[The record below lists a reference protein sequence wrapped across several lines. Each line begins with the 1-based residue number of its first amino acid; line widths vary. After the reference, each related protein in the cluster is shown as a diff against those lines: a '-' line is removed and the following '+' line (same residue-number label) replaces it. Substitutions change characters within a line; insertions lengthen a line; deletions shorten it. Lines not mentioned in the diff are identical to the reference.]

1 MSCTV
6 NRYWMYT
13 KWDSEYMIYD
23 IIYYI
28 YIYIFS
34 ILRLVFNPGYPYKG
48 PFGSFLVGWSDLF
61 ANPKRLVVFPEE
73 FRWYQRLRWSMQVG
87 MPKTQYFLGLGG
99 FLQWWYPQNIPKW
112 SFLVGK
118 RMVVG
123 YHHFRKPPGGDNSFF
138 CSCRKLGKMNPF
150 WLLHMFQM
158 GWWKTTTNYIVLH
171 IPISHRIFSQTHLLK
186 F

>member
-1 MSCTV
+1 M
-6 NRYWMYT
+6 MYIYRSNLGKYT
-13 KWDSEYMIYD
+13 IFSILWVVPWTDMNVYEMGFWVYD
-23 IIYYI
+23 IWYYIYYI
-28 YIYIFS
+28 YIYFFFS
-34 ILRLVFNPGYPYKG
+34 ILWLVFNPGYPYKG

-73 FRWYQRLRWSMQVG
+73 FRWYQRLRWSMQAG

-138 CSCRKLGKMNPF
+138 FVHAENWGR
-150 WLLHMFQM
+150 W
-158 GWWKTTTNYIVLH
+158 
-171 IPISHRIFSQTHLLK
+171 THFDFCICFRWVGEK
-186 F
+186 QPPTI